1 MDSRKKDYADFN
13 AALDRLMAGG
23 SFYEPSETAVAIS
36 EGEAEP
42 ASGGG
47 TGSLI
52 VQVTMANG
60 SVPIPGATITISESD
75 GEVMVVQTTDISGKT
90 PGFELST
97 PSLAL
102 SQSPGGV
109 APYTTYNIRVEKP
122 GFYTQEFLNVAVFP
136 GIVSIQGVALEP
148 LGEDAFEEDR
158 INGNSSTQGG
168 R

>member
-23 SFYEPSETAVAIS
+23 SFYEPSETAAAIS
-36 EGEAEP
+36 EGEPEP

-60 SVPIPGATITISESD
+60 AVPIPGATVTISESN
-75 GEVMVVQTTDISGKT
+75 GEVKTIQTTDMSGRT

-102 SQSPGGV
+102 SQSPGGA

>member
-23 SFYEPSETAVAIS
+23 SFYEPSETAAAIS
-36 EGEAEP
+36 EGEPEP

-60 SVPIPGATITISESD
+60 AVPVPGATITISESD
-75 GEVMVVQTTDISGKT
+75 GEVKTVQTTDISGRT

-102 SQSPGGV
+102 SQSPGGA

-148 LGEDAFEEDR
+148 LGEGAFEEDR

>member
-1 MDSRKKDYADFN
+1 MDSRKKDYAYFN
-13 AALDRLMAGG
+13 AALDRLMSSGG
-23 SFYEPSETAVAIS
+23 FYEPSTTTAAIS
-36 EGEAEP
+36 EGKAEP

-60 SVPIPGATITISESD
+60 AVPIPGATVTISESD
-75 GEVMVVQTTDISGKT
+75 GEVKTVQTTDISGRT

-102 SQSPGGV
+102 SQSPGGA
-109 APYTTYNIRVEKP
+109 APYTTYNIRIEKP
-122 GFYTQEFLNVAVFP
+122 GFYTREFLNVAVFP

-148 LGEDAFEEDR
+148 LGEDAFEDDR
-158 INGNSSTQGG
+158 INGSSTQGG